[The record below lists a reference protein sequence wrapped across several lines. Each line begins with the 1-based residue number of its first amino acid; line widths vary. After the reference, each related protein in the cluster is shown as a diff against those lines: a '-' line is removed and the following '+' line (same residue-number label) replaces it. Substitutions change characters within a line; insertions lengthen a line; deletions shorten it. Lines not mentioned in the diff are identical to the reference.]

1 MIIQRIGLEISHLT
15 QSVFLKKS
23 IGGPWN
29 GGLGASRFFSPLA
42 AISTPASYL
51 TPISSYVQCR
61 QYSFLQG
68 LLGGLN
74 EIADVKCF
82 TQSK

>member
-29 GGLGASRFFSPLA
+29 GGLGASRFFSP
-42 AISTPASYL
+42 TPASYL